1 METKEEKINWYTR
14 TEKDLAEY
22 FDVDISGGLSSK
34 EVKNRLDKYGFNQLK
49 ESKGRTMR
57 DMFFDQFRET
67 LVLILLISAVVSI
80 FLGEISD
87 AIVIAVI
94 LFLNAFLG
102 VIQEYKAEKSLA
114 ALKKLTVPDALVL
127 RNGRQAKIKS
137 YQLVPGD
144 IVLLESGDRVPADCR
159 LFELTD
165 MKVQESILTGESEPV
180 EKNSQIIEQD
190 KVSLGDRINMAY
202 MGTTII
208 SGRGKGI
215 VVATGMD
222 SEMGE
227 IAGMLEEAKRESTP
241 LQKKLNIVG
250 KKLGLLILIIIA
262 IVVFIGCIRGIEF
275 FDMFMIGISLAVA
288 AVPEGLPAVVTIV
301 LALGVQR
308 MIKKNAI
315 IRRLPAVETL
325 GATTVIC
332 SDKTG
337 TLTQNQMTIE
347 KLALPDRTIEVEGV
361 GYQPFGQFTH
371 EGKPIQPSDEI
382 TLSLLLKGAVLC
394 NNAILQQND
403 ESQQWEIIGDPTEGA
418 LVVAGAKA
426 GYQKKGL
433 ENEYPRIREFPFD
446 SDRKRMSTIHSSPEG
461 KLFVFVKGAPDQV
474 ISRCK
479 YYLEGKEQ
487 KIFHDSIKEE
497 ILKKNR
503 DFADSALRVLAVA
516 YRHLS
521 EREEKD
527 LKQNLKNEDIEND
540 LIFLGL
546 MAMIDPPRKEA
557 VHSVNTCRKAGIRP
571 IMITGDYSLTAKAIA
586 SELGIFLPGDRIITG
601 KDLETMT
608 QEELDKVVMKTTIF
622 ARVSPRHKR
631 RIVRSLQ
638 KNKQVVAM
646 TGDGVNDAPAL
657 KESNIGVAMG
667 ITGTDVSKE
676 AADMILMDD
685 NFSSIVAAVEE
696 GRKIYQNIKK
706 FIQYLL
712 SCNLG
717 EILTIF
723 CAILIGL
730 PRPLIPIQILWVN
743 LVTDGLPALALGLDP
758 AEEGLMNQKPRDPDE
773 AIFSGKM
780 GFNIFSQGIFIGA
793 ITLIAF
799 ILGINYYSLE
809 IGQTMA
815 FATLSFSQLWQSLN
829 SRSNRLSLI
838 KLGLFTNRYL
848 ILAIIISGSL
858 QLGVMLIPAFQQI
871 FKVAS
876 LDVFQWTIII
886 LLSFS
891 PIVYVEILKL
901 LGITYKK

>member
-250 KKLGLLILIIIA
+250 KKLGLLILMIVA

-479 YYLEGKEQ
+479 YYLEGKGQ
-487 KIFHDSIKEE
+487 KILHDSIKEE

-557 VHSVNTCRKAGIRP
+557 VYSVNTCRKAGIRP

-586 SELGIFLPGDRIITG
+586 SELGIFRSGDRIITG
-601 KDLETMT
+601 KDLENMT
-608 QEELDKVVMKTTIF
+608 QEELDRAVMKTTIF

-876 LDVFQWTIII
+876 LNVFQWTIII

>member
-22 FDVDISGGLSSK
+22 FNVDILGGLSSK

-250 KKLGLLILIIIA
+250 KKLGLLILMIVA

-657 KESNIGVAMG
+657 KESNIGIAMG

-876 LDVFQWTIII
+876 LNVFQWTIII

>member
-22 FDVDISGGLSSK
+22 FNVDISGGLSSK

-250 KKLGLLILIIIA
+250 KKLGLLILMIVA

-347 KLALPDRTIEVEGV
+347 KLALLDRTIEVEGV

-586 SELGIFLPGDRIITG
+586 SELGIFRSGDRIITG

-657 KESNIGVAMG
+657 KESNIGIAMG

-876 LDVFQWTIII
+876 LNVFQWTIII